1 MNKMLSHRDVEYDTL
16 RPEETLRSFV
26 KFLKDVKARYD
37 FAVDELERCERE
49 TQDILHYI
57 ELGDNLNAMKGFK
70 AYKSL
75 SEIRRRR
82 RIYKNELELLKP
94 VYQYL
99 LNQDPKLADR
109 LAQVQ
114 GDCRKGK
121 EKIEL
126 RSYTCKTDILEEC
139 T

>member
-26 KFLKDVKARYD
+26 KFLKDVKTHYK
-37 FAVDELERCERE
+37 FCLDEIARCELE
-49 TQDILHYI
+49 TQDVLHYI
-57 ELGDNLNAMKGFK
+57 ELGKNLNAMEGFK

-75 SEIRRRR
+75 SEIRRKR
-82 RIYKNELELLKP
+82 RIMKNELELLEP

-99 LNQDPKLADR
+99 LYQDPKLADR